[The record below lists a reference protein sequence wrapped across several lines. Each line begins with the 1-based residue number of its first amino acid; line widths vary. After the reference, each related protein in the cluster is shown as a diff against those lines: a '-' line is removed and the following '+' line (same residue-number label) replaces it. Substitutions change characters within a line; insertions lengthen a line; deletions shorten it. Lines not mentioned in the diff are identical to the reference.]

1 MKYLSKFAMTLVLL
15 VVALAMSVF
24 ALPMQAQDKVD
35 EFGIFDHVSQGVT
48 LGTTGVGVD
57 LAAPVTDY
65 LQVRAGYNFFSGFKY
80 EEDVDYR
87 AKGKPTRGKTE
98 VEGTNYMGTGHLLI
112 DVYPFPD
119 YTFHITGGCYLGTD
133 EVVKIENTTP
143 VKAFDRG
150 EGIVIGNHIVGFDD
164 DGYAHGA
171 IKVKKFRPYVGI
183 GFGRSVPRSRF
194 GVSGDFGV
202 QFWGKPKVYEKQT
215 GMDLEVTKEDLGDE
229 TNKYYDVVSKFS
241 VWPVLTFRMTYRL
254 F

>member
-1 MKYLSKFAMTLVLL
+1 MKKLIKQSVAILATMVMTL
-15 VVALAMSVF
+15 F
-24 ALPMQAQDKVD
+24 AQPMQAQDRVD
-35 EFGIFDHVSQGVT
+35 EFGIFDHVSLGLT
-48 LGTTGVGVD
+48 LGTTGVGLD

-80 EEDVDYR
+80 KEDVDYR

-98 VEGTNYMGTGHLLI
+98 VEGTNYMGTGHLLL

-133 EVVKIENTTP
+133 EVVKIENLIP
-143 VKAFDRG
+143 VKDFDEG
-150 EGIVIGNHIVGFDD
+150 EGIVIGDHIVGFDRE
-164 DGYAHGA
+164 GYAHGT

-183 GFGRSVPRSRF
+183 GFGRSVPRKRF

-215 GMDLEVTKEDLGDE
+215 GMDLEVKKEDLGDE
-229 TNKYYDVVSKFS
+229 SNKYYDVISKFA
-241 VWPVLTFRMTYRL
+241 VWPVLTLRLTYRI

>member
-1 MKYLSKFAMTLVLL
+1 MKRPKKLGITILAALAMTL
-15 VVALAMSVF
+15 F
-24 ALPMQAQDKVD
+24 AQPVQAQDRVD
-35 EFGIFDHVSQGVT
+35 EFGIFDHVSLGVT
-48 LGTTGVGVD
+48 LGTTGVGLD

-80 EEDVDYR
+80 KENVDYR

-98 VEGTNYMGTGHLLI
+98 VEGKNYMGTGHLLL

-119 YTFHITGGCYLGTD
+119 YTFRLTTGCYLGTD
-133 EVVKIENTTP
+133 EVVKLENLIP
-143 VKAFDRG
+143 VKDFDEG
-150 EGIVIGNHIVGFDD
+150 EGIVVGDHIVGFDK

-183 GFGRSVPRSRF
+183 GFGRSVPRKRF

-202 QFWGKPKVYEKQT
+202 QFWGTPRVYEKQT
-215 GMDLEVTKEDLGDE
+215 GMDLEVRKEDLGSDSD
-229 TNKYYDVVSKFS
+229 KYYNVISKIK
-241 VWPVLTFRMTYRL
+241 VWPVLALRLTYRI